1 MERVFQQN
9 SHFGRFQLKVTAVAV
24 LISLLAAFHILAP
37 IYVLYD
43 PPQFRCR
50 LPEDSGW
57 HANDSLL
64 AQSSEHN
71 ASILQFQPEL
81 DANDTNL
88 RQHRCF
94 IRVNDSL
101 QACSD
106 WVFDTEEF
114 DSTLVTELGLVC
126 DNSHW
131 ATVIST
137 CSFAGI
143 LVGIVLSGL
152 LADWL
157 GRRVTLIVTMW
168 LLTGAQLAGLFA
180 VSVASPYTAPSA
192 SSSAWARCH
201 HPPSFGGVQGAHHV
215 TAAFGYGWSVGT
227 AIVALGSGGLPD
239 PPCQATLHC
248 CSSSPKSATE
258 PLLPRLARSWRNYSH
273 CSLVADRRA
282 AAAVCPALH
291 ARARLALACCRAAET
306 RRWPHRPRQML
317 LDNGEPASRP
327 APPSRS
333 CSAAAALR
341 RTTANSGRRTVGT
354 RCGGRWG
361 CWARSPRLLLRFLV
375 AAIYYGISMGAKNL
389 PGSIFVTSCLIGIVD
404 LPSYLIMH
412 LAADAPGRKT
422 TFIGAI
428 GGSGLALISPGW
440 SSRVVSVGDK
450 MLLTPPPSPSSTTL
464 DRGAVRHQH
473 AQLRPVHQLHVRRF
487 GTLFAPPASAIFATS
502 SRASSSARSSPTR
515 GSFARQSFL
524 AAAISFAVPE
534 TGASPSRR
542 PRSVEDLINTKQP
555 LKLRQAGRAGADLL
569 AKEEKT

>member
-180 VSVASPYTAPSA
+180 VSVAYTAA
-192 SSSAWARCH
+192 VRFFVGLGALSSSTVVYVMILELVGSRAR
-201 HPPSFGGVQGAHHV
+201 HHV

-227 AIVALGSGGLPD
+227 AIVALVAYL
-239 PPCQATLHC
+239 T
-248 CSSSPKSATE
+248 
-258 PLLPRLARSWRNYSH
+258 RSWRNYAIA
-273 CSLVADRRA
+273 SLVPTVALLLLVHLPCMAPETPRWLLSRGRKRA
-282 AAAVCPALH
+282 AGRIV
-291 ARARLALACCRAAET
+291 
-306 RRWPHRPRQML
+306 RQML
-317 LDNGEPASRP
+317 LDNGRTGEQA
-327 APPSRS
+327 
-333 CSAAAALR
+333 SAAVKELLGGSGAEEDDGKTAASDGRHSMR
-341 RTTANSGRRTVGT
+341 RSLGLL
-354 RCGGRWG
+354 
-361 CWARSPRLLLRFLV
+361 ARSPRLLLRYGIIGIDWFLV

-412 LAADAPGRKT
+412 LAADRLGRKT

-428 GGSGLALISPGW
+428 GGSGLAL
-440 SSRVVSVGDK
+440 VGLAIANHLAKDLTWLVIALSLLGK
-450 MLLTPPPSPSSTTL
+450 MLNSTAFAIIYIWTGELYATNMRSSGLSTSSMC
-464 DRGAVRHQH
+464 A
-473 AQLRPVHQLHVRRF
+473 RF
-487 GTLFAPPASAIFATS
+487 GTLFAPLLGNIRDFIPGEFGPLVSYAVFA
-502 SRASSSARSSPTR
+502 
-515 GSFARQSFL
+515 GSSFL

-534 TGASPSRR
+534 TRGVAIPD
-542 PRSVEDLINTKQP
+542 SVEDLINTNR
-555 LKLRQAGRAGADLL
+555 LEAVEAEEAGAAGADLL